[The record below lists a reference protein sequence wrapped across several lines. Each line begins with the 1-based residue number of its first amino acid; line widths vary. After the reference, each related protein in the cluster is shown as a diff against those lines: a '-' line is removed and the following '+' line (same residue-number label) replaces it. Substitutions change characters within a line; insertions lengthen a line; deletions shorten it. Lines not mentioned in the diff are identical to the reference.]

1 MIVVRNSI
9 PVLRRRLSL
18 AFLIALLVLNAAF
31 SQPKIVV
38 VQGTTFDFGK
48 VEEGNTVTKTLT
60 LKNVGSDS
68 LIISNVSTSC
78 GCTVAKLSEKNLA
91 PGDSA
96 ALSIAFYTKDVVG
109 TSVKRQVFVRSNDS
123 TQSSVTITMVATILR
138 LIEAEPRYINFGVV
152 NLGST
157 VKRSVVLRNMRDA
170 VVKLLSV
177 SIGDPQVAGRLAAGR
192 LESHGE
198 THLLVSLKPA
208 RVGKVAG
215 KIEIGTDNPRVP
227 EISISYIASVRK

>member
-1 MIVVRNSI
+1 MIDVKSSI
-9 PVLRRRLSL
+9 PILRCRLSL
-18 AFLIALLVLNAAF
+18 FFPIALLVLTSAF

-38 VQGTTFDFGK
+38 VEGTTFDFGK

-60 LKNVGSDS
+60 LKNTGSDS

-78 GCTVAKLSEKNLA
+78 GCTVAKSSARNLA

-96 ALSIAFYTKDVVG
+96 ALTIAFYTKDVVG

-123 TQSSVTITMVATILR
+123 TQSTVTITMVATILR
-138 LIEAEPRYINFGVV
+138 FIETEPKYINFGAVS
-152 NLGST
+152 LGST
-157 VKRSVVLRNMRDA
+157 VKRSVVLRNMRDT
-170 VVKLLSV
+170 VIKLLSV
-177 SIGDPQVAGRLAAGR
+177 STPDAQIAGRLARGR
-192 LESHGE
+192 LDSHGE
-198 THLLVSLKPA
+198 TRLLVSLRPV

-215 KIEIGTDNPRVP
+215 KIEIATDNPHIP